1 MILDGIGDVQECF
14 KLSVYE
20 MEMMIQIYI
29 MTATGAYVTMMSI
42 PSSMKDPY
50 VQVLEYRSY

>member
-1 MILDGIGDVQECF
+1 MDGIGDVQECF